1 MPRYPTAPPEKSSA
15 DTGGVAAVDRALM
28 LLGAFHEGDRSL
40 SLGEL
45 AERTRLVKSTALR
58 LLASLIHFGIVQR
71 LDDGRYALGPEIAR
85 LQSIYTASFSLEKVV
100 MPTLHELVHRT
111 RESAVYHVRQGDMRL
126 CLYRVDSPQPI
137 RDHVNVGD
145 LVPLTRGTGGRVLMA
160 FSGAKGAMY
169 ERIRQDGYVALIG
182 DRSPELAGISAP
194 VFKAQGELVAAVT
207 LTMPANRFRQEHIEP
222 TRQAARAIS
231 GKLGYTG
238 A

>member
-1 MPRYPTAPPEKSSA
+1 
-15 DTGGVAAVDRALM
+15 
-28 LLGAFHEGDRSL
+28 
-40 SLGEL
+40 
-45 AERTRLVKSTALR
+45 
-58 LLASLIHFGIVQR
+58 
-71 LDDGRYALGPEIAR
+71 
-85 LQSIYTASFSLEKVV
+85 
-100 MPTLHELVHRT
+100 
-111 RESAVYHVRQGDMRL
+111 
-126 CLYRVDSPQPI
+126 
-137 RDHVNVGD
+137 VGD